1 LMDLGEN
8 KIEEQMRQAAISQ
21 QRKVEPFLF
30 EFGVRVDKLQISHR
44 DDSVEINIR
53 YGLIRKI
60 GRKNMTN
67 EIRIRWL
74 SLERDSCRI
83 SG

>member
-1 LMDLGEN
+1 MDLGEN

>member
-1 LMDLGEN
+1 MDLGEN

-30 EFGVRVDKLQISHR
+30 EFGVRVDKLQILHR
-44 DDSVEINIR
+44 DDSVEINLR

-67 EIRIRWL
+67 ETRIRWL